1 MAKKNGFVWVIGASV
16 YLILILLA
24 YNLLLVITFST
35 FGALCA
41 LLISSTFD
49 YMDMILSLLRGV
61 LGIAVLLGI
70 CYLMS
75 ANRKAINWRLVGS
88 GVALQ
93 LVFAVLVLKVPYV
106 SNFFEA
112 IASVFT
118 KIILFSDKGA
128 NFLFGDAI
136 VPDPAKP
143 QQILYDTARIVTNI
157 DTSKIFQAYI
167 INDSIGGNIIVDTL
181 ARPDAAL
188 HVTTPKFQN
197 IGYIFAFRVLPTILF
212 YSALSSALYYF
223 GILQK
228 IVYGIA
234 WVMSKTMRLSGPESL
249 ASAANVFIGQTE
261 APLFI
266 KPYLRH
272 MTRSEILC
280 LMTGG
285 MATIAGGV
293 FAAYVGFLG
302 GSDPAQ
308 QLYFAK
314 HLLAASLMSA
324 PAAIVAAKML
334 QPETEKEDYNDE
346 LKITGE
352 SGSNLLDAIA
362 TGTTD
367 GLRLAVN
374 VGAMLIVFTALVF
387 MCNYILQNTVGDWTG
402 WNEQIKVATNNRFTG
417 FNFTYL
423 LGIIFSPLAWILG
436 TPASD
441 MLVVGQLLGQKTV
454 LNEFVAYLDMGNL
467 QAAGAFTSKKS
478 VIIALYA
485 LCGFSNFASIGIQI
499 GGISALAPELRTT
512 LTELGIKAL
521 VGGSIACFMTAV
533 IAAVLI

>member
-1 MAKKNGFVWVIGASV
+1 MDFVLG
-16 YLILILLA
+16 
-24 YNLLLVITFST
+24 
-35 FGALCA
+35 
-41 LLISSTFD
+41 
-49 YMDMILSLLRGV
+49 LLRGI
-61 LGIAVLLGI
+61 LGIAVLIGI
-70 CYLMS
+70 CYLLS
-75 ANRKAINWRLVGS
+75 SNRKAINWRLVGS
-88 GVALQ
+88 GIALQ
-93 LVFAVLVLKVPYV
+93 IVFAILVLKVPYV

-118 KIILFSDKGA
+118 KIILFSDEGA
-128 NFLFGDAI
+128 KFLFAGLVSDE
-136 VPDPAKP
+136 K
-143 QQILYDTARIVTNI
+143 T
-157 DTSKIFQAYI
+157 F
-167 INDSIGGNIIVDTL
+167 
-181 ARPDAAL
+181 
-188 HVTTPKFQN
+188 
-197 IGYIFAFRVLPTILF
+197 GYIFAFRVLPTILF
-212 YSALSSALYYF
+212 YSALSSVLYYF

-280 LMTGG
+280 LMCGG

-302 GSDPAQ
+302 GSDPQQ

-314 HLLAASLMSA
+314 HLLAASIMSA
-324 PAAIVAAKML
+324 PAAIVAAKIL
-334 QPETEKEDYNDE
+334 IPETEKEDYEDE
-346 LKITGE
+346 LKISVE
-352 SGSNLLDAIA
+352 RGSNLLDSIA

-387 MCNYILQNTVGDWTG
+387 MCNYILENTVGYWTG
-402 WNEQIKVATNNRFTG
+402 WNEAIRTATNNRFSG

-423 LGIIFSPLAWILG
+423 LGLLFSPLAWVLG
-436 TPASD
+436 TPAAD

-467 QAAGAFTSKKS
+467 QTAGAFTSPKS
-478 VIIALYA
+478 VLIAIYA

-521 VGGSIACFMTAV
+521 IGGSIACFMTAV
-533 IAAVLI
+533 IAAVLF